1 MKIPDMAEAW
11 LRDIPQQFQGKHNI
25 EILLKTFARQL
36 KEVQSVFEDMNTKL
50 DLDKAVGKNLDY
62 IGTIIPLSRKEAG
75 ELCGFC
81 LPEPAPVL
89 SDERYVQILKYK
101 LLKNTSDCTYYDIIA
116 GLEYLYEFPFLYRED
131 PQRPATIILEMPLDL
146 DKPDFQFYRRLCL
159 KPGGVRI
166 LGEKKFLLL
175 FLASIRYENR
185 LTIIGGFYPR
195 CNIPEIFLDASSYLD
210 GTYPLN
216 GYQHTQDISPRLLDA
231 TDLLNGRRLLDSFWE
246 IQIPEFYPARLTVR
260 GLFHNNLQFLQQL
273 HIVLETLLSIRLEPS
288 IQIASRFYPRNNIP
302 LLYVN
307 AEAAL
312 DGEFLLNGRMDIW
325 NLSFLYLTGMASLD
339 GVCSLNGYED
349 NPSYEFYP
357 ASMEIFANYQTPIRL
372 SEQVHSVM
380 GAQLPLPLTAA
391 SNLSMTSRFYPRYQ
405 PPAIYLNGGTKLDG
419 TYSLHGREES
429 EDIPSCFLNGEAS
442 LDGAYSLHGYQ
453 NNQDLGFYP
462 ATLQVQ
468 GEITQKIEVSS
479 QSKVIWNTPLLI
491 ESESNCSIIGK
502 ANKEI
507 AYETDLKL
515 SGQIKQPVLWNPET
529 MTVEYHVWY
538 LDGKKGLNGQVCLD
552 ADIYEIEL

>member
-1 MKIPDMAEAW
+1 MRDFLTEMLYALTSAYTRKDYDNCQKGSPPDTNIGKLFSIFAWGLDTVQEQTKLIRLWDNIDNACGSVLDKHGANFGVQRYGTEDIFYRLIIKMKLLSQLSGGDIDTVLNIAAALFEIPVE
-11 LRDIPQQFQGKHNI
+11 NI
-25 EILLKTFARQL
+25 ELIELFPANIRIDIQ
-36 KEVQSVFEDMNTKL
+36 EM
-50 DLDKAVGKNLDY
+50 DLTPEK
-62 IGTIIPLSRKEAG
+62 ITIMTGIST
-75 ELCGFC
+75 
-81 LPEPAPVL
+81 
-89 SDERYVQILKYK
+89 ILK
-101 LLKNTSDCTYYDIIA
+101 
-116 GLEYLYEFPFLYRED
+116 
-131 PQRPATIILEMPLDL
+131 
-146 DKPDFQFYRRLCL
+146 
-159 KPGGVRI
+159 RI
-166 LGEKKFLLL
+166 LAAGVGMILRIYCKYFYKV
-175 FLASIRYENR
+175 SVRYENL
-185 LTIIGGFYPR
+185 LTMNSGFYPR

-231 TDLLNGRRLLDSFWE
+231 TDLLNGKRLLDGFWE

-260 GLFHNNLQFLQQL
+260 GRFHNNLQFLQQL

-288 IQIASRFYPRNNIP
+288 IQIASRFFPRNNIP

-339 GVCSLNGYED
+339 GVCPLNGYED

-357 ASMEIFANYQTPIRL
+357 ASMEVFTDYQTPIRL

-380 GAQLPLPLTAA
+380 EAQLPLPLTAT
-391 SNLSMTSRFYPRYQ
+391 SNLSITSKFY
-405 PPAIYLNGGTKLDG
+405 
-419 TYSLHGREES
+419 YSFYGHEEC
-429 EDIPSCFLNGEAS
+429 DDVPSCLLNGEAS
-442 LDGAYSLHGYQ
+442 LDGMYSFNGYQ
-453 NNQDLGFYP
+453 NNQDFGIYP
-462 ATLQVQ
+462 ITLQVK
-468 GEITQKIEVSS
+468 GGITQKIEVFS
-479 QSKVIWNTPLLI
+479 QSEVRWNTPLLI
-491 ESESNCSIIGK
+491 ESESNCSIIGE

>member
-1 MKIPDMAEAW
+1 MFK
-11 LRDIPQQFQGKHNI
+11 
-25 EILLKTFARQL
+25 ARWS
-36 KEVQSVFEDMNTKL
+36 KDT
-50 DLDKAVGKNLDY
+50 
-62 IGTIIPLSRKEAG
+62 
-75 ELCGFC
+75 
-81 LPEPAPVL
+81 
-89 SDERYVQILKYK
+89 
-101 LLKNTSDCTYYDIIA
+101 
-116 GLEYLYEFPFLYRED
+116 
-131 PQRPATIILEMPLDL
+131 
-146 DKPDFQFYRRLCL
+146 RR
-159 KPGGVRI
+159 
-166 LGEKKFLLL
+166 KKFLLL

-479 QSKVIWNTPLLI
+479 QSEVRWNTPLLI
-491 ESESNCSIIGK
+491 ESKSNCSIIGK

>member
-1 MKIPDMAEAW
+1 MSKPEMDTIIKSPEAKMFLRMVTKDFYNNSYLGLWMYEVIGREWDEMREWAEELKAEIYPQTCTWSIDIWEWIYGIESNESLPLEYRRQKLLTKITGARPVNPETIRRGIAALAGIGVKVKVNGFSGPYQFDIAMYPG
-11 LRDIPQQFQGKHNI
+11 DIPLPYKQIISYVNNVKPAHIRVIYYVIIDNI
-25 EILLKTFARQL
+25 SF
-36 KEVQSVFEDMNTKL
+36 EVL
-50 DLDKAVGKNLDY
+50 
-62 IGTIIPLSRKEAG
+62 
-75 ELCGFC
+75 
-81 LPEPAPVL
+81 
-89 SDERYVQILKYK
+89 
-101 LLKNTSDCTYYDIIA
+101 
-116 GLEYLYEFPFLYRED
+116 
-131 PQRPATIILEMPLDL
+131 
-146 DKPDFQFYRRLCL
+146 
-159 KPGGVRI
+159 
-166 LGEKKFLLL
+166 
-175 FLASIRYENR
+175 IRYENR
-185 LTIIGGFYPR
+185 LTMNSGFYPR

-216 GYQHTQDISPRLLDA
+216 GYQHMQDISLRLLDA

-246 IQIPEFYPARLTVR
+246 IQIPEFYPARFTVR

-372 SEQVHSVM
+372 SEQVHSVI
-380 GAQLPLPLTAA
+380 GVQLPLPLTAA

-479 QSKVIWNTPLLI
+479 QSEVRWNTPLLI

>member
-25 EILLKTFARQL
+25 EILLRTFARQL

-166 LGEKKFLLL
+166 LGEKKFLLF

-195 CNIPEIFLDASSYLD
+195 CNIPEIFLDGSSYLD

-273 HIVLETLLSIRLEPS
+273 HIVLETLLSIKLEPS
-288 IQIASRFYPRNNIP
+288 IQIASQFFPRNNIP
-302 LLYVN
+302 LLYLN
-307 AEAAL
+307 AEATL
-312 DGEFLLNGRMDIW
+312 DGEFLLNGRTDIW
-325 NLSFLYLTGMASLD
+325 NLSFLYLTGTASLD
-339 GVCSLNGYED
+339 GVCPLNGYED

-357 ASMEIFANYQTPIRL
+357 ASMEIFANYQTLIRL

-380 GAQLPLPLTAA
+380 GAQLPLPLTAT
-391 SNLSMTSRFYPRYQ
+391 SNLSITSRFYPRYS
-405 PPAIYLNGGTKLDG
+405 PPTVYLNGGTKLDG
-419 TYSLHGREES
+419 RYSFNGREEC

-442 LDGAYSLHGYQ
+442 LDGAYSLTGYQ
-453 NNQDLGFYP
+453 NSQDLGFYP
-462 ATLQVQ
+462 VALQVK
-468 GEITQKIEVSS
+468 GGIKQKIEVSS
-479 QSKVIWNTPLLI
+479 QSEVTCNAPLRI
-491 ESESNCSIIGK
+491 ESESGCSIIGE

-507 AYETDLKL
+507 AYETDLRL
-515 SGQIKQPVLWNPET
+515 SGQIKQQVLYNSET

>member
-1 MKIPDMAEAW
+1 M
-11 LRDIPQQFQGKHNI
+11 
-25 EILLKTFARQL
+25 
-36 KEVQSVFEDMNTKL
+36 
-50 DLDKAVGKNLDY
+50 
-62 IGTIIPLSRKEAG
+62 
-75 ELCGFC
+75 
-81 LPEPAPVL
+81 
-89 SDERYVQILKYK
+89 
-101 LLKNTSDCTYYDIIA
+101 
-116 GLEYLYEFPFLYRED
+116 
-131 PQRPATIILEMPLDL
+131 
-146 DKPDFQFYRRLCL
+146 
-159 KPGGVRI
+159 
-166 LGEKKFLLL
+166 
-175 FLASIRYENR
+175 
-185 LTIIGGFYPR
+185 
-195 CNIPEIFLDASSYLD
+195 
-210 GTYPLN
+210 
-216 GYQHTQDISPRLLDA
+216 
-231 TDLLNGRRLLDSFWE
+231 DSFWE

-479 QSKVIWNTPLLI
+479 QSEVRWNTPLLI
-491 ESESNCSIIGK
+491 ESKSNCSIIGK